1 MSHKNGVLKDTIK
14 EFEELRRDF
23 GKQSKTARKEIQKRL
38 ERTAENLRADI
49 GDLDHDARKQAERLL
64 TDIEDLAANIET
76 TAEER
81 LQAVDKA
88 VHKNPWRLILTA
100 FVVGL
105 IVGILIK
112 KD

>member
-1 MSHKNGVLKDTIK
+1 MSKNGVLKDTIK
-14 EFEELRRDF
+14 EFEDLRRDF
-23 GKQSKTARKEIQKRL
+23 GKQSKTTRKDIQKRL
-38 ERTAENLRADI
+38 ERTAENLRSDI

-64 TDIEDLAANIET
+64 KDIEDLAGNIEA
-76 TAEER
+76 TAEEH